1 MEPRT
6 GTGVGRPPL
15 PNGTLQ
21 AEDPRAQLWDQVTAV
36 AGLVF
41 AGLVL
46 ATLLT
51 PATPSSRR
59 SPAVMAT
66 KLTEDLTGH
75 QWSLFFTFLTF
86 VAFFVLLAGLWSRLR
101 RWEGEGGLFSGL
113 FVVAGTAFLSVF
125 LVSEGIYLAL
135 VEAPAVGARL
145 VALPALTVLN
155 DWVAVAI
162 LPAGA
167 AMFLGAAGAIVS
179 THALPVWLGWFS
191 GVLSV
196 LLLVSIAGVFET
208 SEDGTGFLGIVAFA
222 SFLLILVWTISVSI
236 VLLQHAGRTPARAL

>member
-6 GTGVGRPPL
+6 GSDVGRPPL

-41 AGLVL
+41 VGLLL

-51 PATPSSRR
+51 PATPSSQR
-59 SPAVMAT
+59 SPAAMAAR
-66 KLTEDLTGH
+66 LTQDLTGH
-75 QWSLFFTFLTF
+75 KWSLFFTFLAY

-101 RWEGEGGLFSGL
+101 RWEGSGGLFSGL
-113 FVVAGTAFLSVF
+113 FVVAGTAFLTIF
-125 LVSEGIYLAL
+125 LVSEGISLAL
-135 VEAPAVGARL
+135 VEAPSVGADP

-155 DWVAVAI
+155 NWVAVAI

-167 AMFLGAAGAIVS
+167 AMFLGAAG
-179 THALPVWLGWFS
+179 
-191 GVLSV
+191 
-196 LLLVSIAGVFET
+196 
-208 SEDGTGFLGIVAFA
+208 
-222 SFLLILVWTISVSI
+222 
-236 VLLQHAGRTPARAL
+236 

>member
-6 GTGVGRPPL
+6 VSGVGRPPL

-21 AEDPRAQLWDQVTAV
+21 AEDPRAQLWDQVTAI

-41 AGLVL
+41 VGFVL

-59 SPAVMAT
+59 PPAEMAAT
-66 KLTEDLTGH
+66 LTEDLTGH
-75 QWSLFFTFLTF
+75 QWSLFFTFLAY

-101 RWEGEGGLFSGL
+101 RWEGAGGLFSGL

-135 VEAPAVGARL
+135 VEAPAVGADP

-155 DWVAVAI
+155 NWATAAI

-179 THALPVWLGWFS
+179 TRALPAWLGWFA
-191 GVLSV
+191 GALSV
-196 LLLVSIAGVFET
+196 LLLVGIAGVFET
-208 SEDGTGFLGIVAFA
+208 SEDGTGFLGIVAFV
-222 SFLLILVWTISVSI
+222 SFLLILAWTIAVSI
-236 VLLQHAGRTPARAL
+236 VLLQRAGRTPARAL